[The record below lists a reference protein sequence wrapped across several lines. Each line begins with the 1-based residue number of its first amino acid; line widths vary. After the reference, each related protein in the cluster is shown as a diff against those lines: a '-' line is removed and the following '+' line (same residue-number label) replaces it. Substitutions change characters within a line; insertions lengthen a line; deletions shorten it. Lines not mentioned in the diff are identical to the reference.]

1 MNLIKQIKSFI
12 FPPIKNISLV
22 LSGGGARGAIHLG
35 VLQALNENNV
45 KIDAISG
52 TSMGAIIGA
61 LYCAGKEPKEILNLM
76 NSQKFASLFRL
87 SWNKKGLLTMT
98 RLKKT
103 LKEFIPIN
111 DFKSLKIPFFCCVS
125 NLDTGKFEILD
136 SGNLALA
143 VTASASIPI
152 LFEPVEINNQHY
164 VDGGLFNNLPVEP
177 FLNEYKN
184 ILGIHVNNYKNSK
197 AKNIRNVAERIFT
210 LVSKQNVVPN
220 LEKCTFVIE
229 PLLEKS
235 FKVLDFSKTKTLF
248 DIGYNEGQK
257 FISNNKLGD
266 SYLKV

>member
-1 MNLIKQIKSFI
+1 MNLINKIKSFL
-12 FPPIKNISLV
+12 FPPIKSVSLV

-35 VLQALNENNV
+35 VLQALNENNI

-52 TSMGAIIGA
+52 SSMGAIIGA
-61 LYCAGKEPKEILNLM
+61 LYCAGREPKEILTLM
-76 NSQKFASLFRL
+76 SSQKFASLFRL
-87 SWNKKGLLTMT
+87 SWNKKGLLAMT
-98 RLKKT
+98 RLRKT

-111 DFKSLKIPFFCCVS
+111 NFESLRTPFYCCVS
-125 NLDTGKFEILD
+125 NLDTGNFEIIE

-177 FLNEYKN
+177 FLNKYKN
-184 ILGIHVNNYKNSK
+184 ILGVHVNNYKNSK

-235 FKVLDFSKTKTLF
+235 YKVLDFSKTKTLF
-248 DIGYNEGQK
+248 DIGYQEGIK
-257 FISNNKLGD
+257 FIGNNKLGKA
-266 SYLKV
+266 YLKI